1 MNNLYTGILQNI
13 MDVSWQTIIKFLSDS
28 NGKHLHK
35 YFEQIKDIRFALN
48 MPSNYFCFYL
58 FFPFYKGAYH
68 LKFGKYIF
76 VALHVYIWFDSILR

>member
-48 MPSNYFCFYL
+48 MPSNYF
-58 FFPFYKGAYH
+58 
-68 LKFGKYIF
+68 
-76 VALHVYIWFDSILR
+76 